1 MSIMTEMRICVEC
14 GMENP
19 HAARFC
25 MRCGN
30 ALVAGRPPEKRVVVT
45 GVGATTSLGLSVD
58 QYWDGLVAGHSG
70 VSRITRFDASEY
82 PTQIAGLIYDFDA
95 QDFIDRKEA
104 RRMARF
110 SQFAVAAASMAL
122 EDANLPTDGRQ
133 RDDAGVLLGCAIG
146 GLGETQAGVRT
157 LIERGGMRL
166 SPFLIV
172 MIPPNMASY
181 HLAKRFGFVGYNN
194 TCTTACAAGTQAI
207 GEAAE
212 VIRRGDA
219 NLMITGG
226 TEAALS
232 ELGLAAFAVG
242 RAYST
247 RNDEPDKASRPFDAD
262 RDGFVG
268 GEGCGI
274 LILESLSHAL
284 RRDARIYAEILGYGA
299 SNDAYHLIAPDPQAG
314 GAARAMRAA
323 LKSAGVD
330 PSSVDYVN
338 AHGTGTPLGD
348 VAETL
353 AIKQALGDHAYNIVV
368 NSSKSMIGHLWGAA
382 GAVEAIATIK
392 TLQTGIVHP
401 TINLETPDPECDLD
415 YVPLEPREARINIAI
430 SNSFGLGGQ
439 NASIAMGRYQGN
451 GML

>member
-1 MSIMTEMRICVEC
+1 MMDIRICVEC
-14 GMENP
+14 GRENP
-19 HAARFC
+19 ADARFC

-30 ALVAGRPPEKRVVVT
+30 ALVAGRPPERRVVVT
-45 GVGATTSLGLSVD
+45 GIGATTSLGLSVD

-70 VSRITRFDASEY
+70 IRRITQFDPSDY

-95 QDFIDRKEA
+95 RDFIDRKQA

-110 SQFAVAAASMAL
+110 SQFAVAAAGMAL
-122 EDANLPTDGRQ
+122 EDAGLPVNEQ
-133 RDDAGVLLGCAIG
+133 RREDAGVFLGCAIG
-146 GLGETQAGVRT
+146 GLGDTQAAVRT
-157 LIERGGMRL
+157 MIERGGMRI
-166 SPFLIV
+166 SPFVIV

-181 HLAKRFGFVGYNN
+181 HVAKTYGFVGYNN

-219 NLMITGG
+219 NIMITGG
-226 TEAALS
+226 TEAAFS

-268 GEGCGI
+268 GEGCGV

-284 RRDARIYAEILGYGA
+284 KRGARIYAEVLGYGA
-299 SNDAYHLIAPDPQAG
+299 SNDAYHLIAPDPQAE
-314 GAARAMRAA
+314 GASRAMRAA
-323 LKSAGVD
+323 LTSAGVD
-330 PSSVDYVN
+330 PSSVDYIN

-353 AIKQALGDHAYNIVV
+353 AIKKVLGDHAYEIVV

-415 YVPLEPREARINIAI
+415 YVPLEPREARVNIAM

-439 NASIAMGRYQGN
+439 NASIVMARYQGN
-451 GML
+451 GMV

>member
-1 MSIMTEMRICVEC
+1 MEETRICVDC
-14 GMENP
+14 GVENP
-19 HAARFC
+19 EQARFC
-25 MRCGN
+25 MRCGE
-30 ALVAGRPPEKRVVVT
+30 ALVANRPPERRVVVT
-45 GVGATTSLGLSVD
+45 GMGAVTSLGLSVD
-58 QYWDGLVAGHSG
+58 QFWNSLVQGRSG
-70 VSRITRFDASEY
+70 ISRITEFDPSDY
-82 PTQIAGLIYDFDA
+82 PTQIAGLIDDFDA
-95 QDFIDRKEA
+95 QDFMGRKEA

-110 SQFAVAAASMAL
+110 SQFAVAATQMAL
-122 EDANLPTDGRQ
+122 DDANLPTNGDQR

-146 GLGETQAGVRT
+146 GLGDTQEAVRT
-157 LIERGGMRL
+157 MIKRGGMRI
-166 SPFLIV
+166 SPFYIV
-172 MIPPNMASY
+172 MIPPNMASF
-181 HLAKRFGFVGYNN
+181 HVAKRFRFVGYNN

-219 NLMITGG
+219 DLMISGG
-226 TEAALS
+226 TEAAFS

-247 RNDEPDKASRPFDAD
+247 RNNEPEKASRPFDAD

-274 LILESLSHAL
+274 LILESLDHAL
-284 RRDARIYAEILGYGA
+284 RRDAPIYAEILGYGA
-299 SNDAYHLIAPDPQAG
+299 SNDAYHLIAPDPDAR

-323 LKSAGVD
+323 LENAGVD
-330 PSSVDYVN
+330 PSRVDYVN

-353 AIKQALGDHAYNIVV
+353 AIKKALGDHAYETVV
-368 NSSKSMIGHLWGAA
+368 SSTKSMIGHLWGAA
-382 GAVEAIATIK
+382 GAAEAIPTIK
-392 TLQTGIVHP
+392 AIQTGIVHP

-415 YVPLEPREARINIAI
+415 YTPLDLRESRVNIAI

-439 NASIAMGRYQGN
+439 NASIVLGRYQGN
-451 GML
+451 GAR

>member
-1 MSIMTEMRICVEC
+1 MSDIRICVEC

-19 HAARFC
+19 EVARYC
-25 MRCGN
+25 MRCGQ
-30 ALVAGRPPEKRVVVT
+30 ALAAGRPPEQRVVVT
-45 GVGATTSLGLSVD
+45 GIGAVTSLGLAAE
-58 QYWDGLVAGHSG
+58 QYWKGLVEGRSG
-70 VSRITRFDASEY
+70 IKRITQFDPSDY
-82 PTQIAGLIYDFDA
+82 PTQIAGLIDNFDA
-95 QDFIDRKEA
+95 REFMDRKEA

-110 SQFAVAAASMAL
+110 SQFAVAAARMAL
-122 EDANLPTDGRQ
+122 EDAELPTDGR
-133 RDDAGVLLGCAIG
+133 RREDAGVLLGCAIG
-146 GLGETQAGVRT
+146 GLGDTQSAVRT
-157 LIERGGMRL
+157 MIERGGMRI
-166 SPFLIV
+166 SPFMIV
-172 MIPPNMASY
+172 MIPPNMASF
-181 HLAKRFGFVGYNN
+181 HVAKTFGFVGYNN

-219 NLMITGG
+219 NVMITGG
-226 TEAALS
+226 TEAAFS

-247 RNDEPDKASRPFDAD
+247 RNDEPEKASRPFDAD

-274 LILESLSHAL
+274 LVLESLSHAL
-284 RRDARIYAEILGYGA
+284 KRGARIYAEVLGYGA
-299 SNDAYHLIAPDPQAG
+299 SNDAYHLIAPDPQAE
-314 GAARAMRAA
+314 GAARAMRRA
-323 LKSAGVD
+323 LKNAGVD
-330 PSSVDYVN
+330 PTSVDYIN

-353 AIKQALGDHAYNIVV
+353 AIKKALGDHAYEIVV

-401 TINLETPDPECDLD
+401 TINLENPDPECDLD
-415 YVPLEPREARINIAI
+415 YTPLKPRRVRVNIAM

-439 NASIAMGRYQGN
+439 NASIVLSRYPDN
-451 GML
+451 GA

>member
-1 MSIMTEMRICVEC
+1 MAEKVQICVEC

-19 HAARFC
+19 GVARFC
-25 MRCGN
+25 MRCGE
-30 ALVAGRPPEKRVVVT
+30 ALVAGRPPERRVVVT
-45 GVGATTSLGLSVD
+45 GMGAVTSLGLSLD
-58 QYWDGLVAGHSG
+58 GYWDGLVHGRSG
-70 VSRITRFDASEY
+70 IGRITQFDPSNY
-82 PTQIAGLIYDFDA
+82 PTQIAGLINDFDA
-95 QDFIDRKEA
+95 RDFMDRKEA

-110 SQFAVAAASMAL
+110 SQFAVAAARMAL
-122 EDANLPTDGRQ
+122 EDANLPVDR
-133 RDDAGVLLGCAIG
+133 RREDAGVLLGCAIG
-146 GLGETQAGVRT
+146 GLGDTQRAVRT
-157 LIERGGMRL
+157 MIERGGMRI
-166 SPFLIV
+166 SPFFIV
-172 MIPPNMASY
+172 MIPSNMASY
-181 HLAKRFGFVGYNN
+181 HVAKTFGFVGYNN

-219 NLMITGG
+219 NIMITGG
-226 TEAALS
+226 TEAAFS

-247 RNDEPDKASRPFDAD
+247 RNDEPEKASRPFDAD
-262 RDGFVG
+262 RDGFIG

-284 RRDARIYAEILGYGA
+284 KRGAPIHAEVLGYGA
-299 SNDAYHLIAPDPQAG
+299 SNDAYHLIAPDPQAE

-323 LKSAGVD
+323 LRHAGVD
-330 PSSVDYVN
+330 PSSVDYIN

-353 AIKQALGDHAYNIVV
+353 AIKKALGDHAYEIAV

-401 TINLETPDPECDLD
+401 TVNLETPDPDCDLD
-415 YVPLEPREARINIAI
+415 YVPLKAREVRVNIAM

-439 NASIAMGRYQGN
+439 NASIVLGRYQGN
-451 GML
+451 GAQ

>member
-1 MSIMTEMRICVEC
+1 MMDMRICVEC

-19 HAARFC
+19 AAARFC

-30 ALVAGRPPEKRVVVT
+30 ALVAGRPPERRVVVT
-45 GVGATTSLGLSVD
+45 GIGATTSLGLSVD

-70 VSRITRFDASEY
+70 IRRIAQFDPSDY

-95 QDFIDRKEA
+95 RDFIDRKQA

-110 SQFAVAAASMAL
+110 SQFAVAAAGMAL
-122 EDANLPTDGRQ
+122 EDAGLPVNERRREG
-133 RDDAGVLLGCAIG
+133 AGVLLGCAIG
-146 GLGETQAGVRT
+146 GLGDTQAAVRT
-157 LIERGGMRL
+157 MIERGGMRI
-166 SPFLIV
+166 SPFVIV

-181 HLAKRFGFVGYNN
+181 HVAKTYGFVGYNN

-219 NLMITGG
+219 NIMITGG
-226 TEAALS
+226 TEAAFS

-247 RNDEPDKASRPFDAD
+247 RNEEPDKASRPFDAD

-284 RRDARIYAEILGYGA
+284 KRGAKVYAEVLGYGA
-299 SNDAYHLIAPDPQAG
+299 SNDAYHLIAPDPQAE
-314 GAARAMRAA
+314 GASRAMWAA
-323 LKSAGVD
+323 LRSAGVD
-330 PSSVDYVN
+330 PSSVDYIN

-353 AIKQALGDHAYNIVV
+353 AIKKVLGDHAYEIVV

-392 TLQTGIVHP
+392 TLQTGIIHP

-415 YVPLEPREARINIAI
+415 YVPLEPREVRVNIAM

-439 NASIAMGRYQGN
+439 NASIVIARYQGN
-451 GML
+451 GMV